1 MSTIGFQFEP
11 LNKDSIVVELTHRLI
26 QYLFSGSLKPGDK
39 LPAERQLSEA
49 LGVGRSSLREAL
61 KTLTVLGLLEVRQG
75 DGTYLRKGHSRLLTE
90 TIEWGLL
97 LSERQTMHLIEARQK
112 IEAVLAG
119 LAAEKCNKKDAQEL
133 EIILQE
139 MQKSGSNFDSYT
151 EADIKFH
158 MKLYE
163 IAGNSVL
170 ENILISIQSLLRT
183 WINAVVESAGD
194 TDFSYNDHVNIFKAV
209 VSNNSVAAT
218 AAMEKHMF
226 DAGNRLKSVISQ
238 VETMTFNSDKE

>member
-11 LNKDSIVVELTHRLI
+11 LKNDSIVVELTQRLI

-61 KTLTVLGLLEVRQG
+61 KTLTVLGLVEVRQG

-119 LAAEKCNKKDAQEL
+119 LAAEKCNKKDAKEL
-133 EIILQE
+133 ELILLE
-139 MQKSGSNFDSYT
+139 MQQAGSNFDSYT

-183 WINAVVESAGD
+183 WINTVVESAGD
-194 TDFSYNDHVNIFKAV
+194 TDFSYNDHVHIYKAV

-226 DAGNRLKSVISQ
+226 DAGNRLKSVISEA
-238 VETMTFNSDKE
+238 ETMTFNSDKE